1 MNKLYVV
8 GQTCGSRNGAEV
20 APYFVVGI
28 SYEDAVR
35 ALAWMDKFAPGGA
48 LHDAAFVH
56 FWDAACVFLDGSCVV
71 LSSEQC
77 DELLMSMTVEPLHV
91 LTKEELACDPDEL
104 TSEDQG
110 YVRTEGDVNIVW
122 SCGMNFQGWVSESD
136 DMVETNTIPRA
147 LIEDI
152 ARRTAPAT
160 NVGEVA

>member
-8 GQTCGSRNGAEV
+8 GQTCGSRNGVDV

-28 SYEDAVR
+28 SHEDAVR
-35 ALAWMDKFAPGGA
+35 ALAWMDKFKPGGA

-56 FWDAACVFLDGSCVV
+56 FWNSACVFLDGSCIV

-77 DELLMSMTVEPLHV
+77 DELLMSMTNEPLHV
-91 LTKEELACDPDEL
+91 LTKEDLARDPDEL
-104 TSEDQG
+104 TSEDRG

-122 SCGMNFQGWVSESD
+122 SFGMNFQGWVNESD

-147 LIEDI
+147 LIEEI
-152 ARRTAPAT
+152 ARRTRPAIHE
-160 NVGEVA
+160 GEVA